1 LVVLYFFSHELR
13 QVRKKSSLVEYLS
26 EFWNY
31 NDILFFLVYPIYVG
45 VAFAKKDEVYLIK
58 VL

>member
-1 LVVLYFFSHELR
+1 
-13 QVRKKSSLVEYLS
+13 LS

-31 NDILFFLVYPIYVG
+31 NDILFFLVYPIYVV
-45 VAFAKKDEVYLIK
+45 VAFARKDELYLIK